1 MPAALSF
8 NRADEKRPSA
18 SLPPRPAPCG
28 VRGVRLG
35 RGLVG
40 ASHLGIFDRPYGRSD
55 RSQNTCEG
63 TGYVGGRVDTKKTK
77 NKEIEGEEEEEALT
91 RTHTPCKER
100 FVYNPV
106 AALMHFHVLAYA
118 SAR

>member
-1 MPAALSF
+1 M
-8 NRADEKRPSA
+8 
-18 SLPPRPAPCG
+18 
-28 VRGVRLG
+28 
-35 RGLVG
+35 
-40 ASHLGIFDRPYGRSD
+40 
-55 RSQNTCEG
+55 
-63 TGYVGGRVDTKKTK
+63 GGRVDTKKTK
-77 NKEIEGEEEEEALT
+77 NQEIEGEEEVEAIT